1 MIDAVGV
8 IGGKVGTR
16 VLAELLPIPGK
27 GAPMMNFLVQAGS
40 AIAVGTV
47 AQMMVSPQV
56 ARMVVAGGLA
66 TPIESF
72 LRGMPVIGPMLGD
85 DFLELGDADPFLP
98 VGEYPEA
105 VQVGEY
111 DGLTEGAYG
120 VGDADP
126 FLPVGEYA
134 YSETFTCRRTTWLE
148 DSEHGLT
155 QCRVR
160 HFANVPPR
168 QLAMHRKPSG
178 ISSTTRSCFPLLA

>member
-1 MIDAVGV
+1 MRGVTRQLQQGMIDAVGV

-134 YSETFTCRRTTWLE
+134 Y
-148 DSEHGLT
+148 
-155 QCRVR
+155 
-160 HFANVPPR
+160 
-168 QLAMHRKPSG
+168 
-178 ISSTTRSCFPLLA
+178 